1 MKKVIGMSKLS
12 KKQAKK
18 YFEELYEIT
27 EEFHRKVDALEDRM
41 AQETG
46 IEDIEFFWA
55 DNSICGIGNA
65 SRTLP
70 LIQMYED

>member
-1 MKKVIGMSKLS
+1 MIGMNKIKLS
-12 KKQAKK
+12 KKQANK

-27 EEFHRKVDALEDRM
+27 ADFHGKICALEDRM
-41 AQETG
+41 AEETG

>member
-1 MKKVIGMSKLS
+1 MNKLT

-18 YFEELYEIT
+18 YFEELYKIT
-27 EEFHRKVDALEDRM
+27 TEFHNKVDALEDRM
-41 AQETG
+41 AEETG

-55 DNSICGIGNA
+55 DNAICGIGNA

>member
-1 MKKVIGMSKLS
+1 MGIGMNKIS

-18 YFEELYEIT
+18 YFEELYKIT
-27 EEFHRKVDALEDRM
+27 EEFHRKVDALEYRM
-41 AQETG
+41 AEETG

-65 SRTLP
+65 SRTMP
-70 LIQMYED
+70 LIHRYND